1 MKGIL
6 MKRLIRNILYFAYLA
21 VVLAR
26 ASLGPV
32 IRQGAAKEFPI
43 LLPALFSIAVC
54 VVCTLIIITR
64 THLLQYSRVEW
75 DPLLNLAFAA
85 LSAFLLI
92 WDLYNTGDLNALL
105 VALLTENIWD
115 FFFLLFKK
123 KPGRS
128 G

>member
-1 MKGIL
+1 

-21 VVLAR
+21 VVLTR
-26 ASLGPV
+26 SSLGPV
-32 IRQGAAKEFPI
+32 IWQGVAKEFNS
-43 LLPALFSIAVC
+43 LLPAIFSIAVC
-54 VVCTLIIITR
+54 VVCTLIIIAR
-64 THLLQYSRVEW
+64 THLLPYSRAEW

-85 LSAFLLI
+85 LSVFLLI
-92 WDLYNTGDLNALL
+92 WDFYNTGDLNALL

-128 G
+128 E